1 MVKWLSVIV
10 LLCLASTLAA
20 QEPAKLNPAQ
30 SLLGMNLNGI
40 ADWNSELPFVDVFK
54 ISRPWISQKKGE
66 GWGKGPALE
75 IDEHGWVKKLD
86 ADCFAETPMCTGME
100 GHYPKGKWVVLYDG
114 EGKLDLS
121 GGGHKVVSSDPGRL
135 VFEPDV
141 ARGGF
146 FLRLAQTN
154 PANSLEAA
162 PASLEVV
169 QASDG
174 TSCLVLTGQPGVSYM
189 IEARQTDGQET
200 FWEPFWVGT
209 LKEEQVALPIKPASG
224 SRVYRVQAR

>member
-1 MVKWLSVIV
+1 MSVIV
-10 LLCLASTLAA
+10 TVSVPGQGSETIPLSAYVLAPKVGQIKIGCYQVYESGGYSFLGWDTMTAGVVNGVNVANLIGASLAP
-20 QEPAKLNPAQ
+20 QT
-30 SLLGMNLNGI
+30 
-40 ADWNSELPFVDVFK
+40 
-54 ISRPWISQKKGE
+54 
-66 GWGKGPALE
+66 ALA
-75 IDEHGWVKKLD
+75 LD
-86 ADCFAETPMCTGME
+86 A
-100 GHYPKGKWVVLYDG
+100 
-114 EGKLDLS
+114 
-121 GGGHKVVSSDPGRL
+121 PGL
-135 VFEPDV
+135 PLAQAPE
-141 ARGGF
+141 
-146 FLRLAQTN
+146 AQTN